1 MGIDLLDL
9 GHQGSCAT
17 WWNSETQLRLD
28 RACVRL
34 HGVIFLA
41 MQGYNIFLQ
50 ATRIMCPSYS
60 VQVLFPFL
68 NSLVTIVSKWKLIG
82 FNTMSVMLW

>member
-28 RACVRL
+28 RAVCTPTWCDIFGYARL
-34 HGVIFLA
+34 QHLP
-41 MQGYNIFLQ
+41 
-50 ATRIMCPSYS
+50 PSDS
-60 VQVLFPFL
+60 DHVPIL
-68 NSLVTIVSKWKLIG
+68 
-82 FNTMSVMLW
+82 